1 MEVRAK
7 RDPYRICVV
16 RQTCQSV
23 SGVMLCLQYA
33 SNGIYEGLR
42 FTHAMA
48 VHSQFDPS
56 RLAVRD
62 YKPYFPKLW
71 LSTGTSDTN
80 FPPDQVCA
88 VAPITA
94 LYIDAC
100 RIS

>member
-1 MEVRAK
+1 
-7 RDPYRICVV
+7 
-16 RQTCQSV
+16 
-23 SGVMLCLQYA
+23 MLCMQYA

-56 RLAVRD
+56 RLAVRN

-71 LSTGTSDTN
+71 LSTGGSDTN

-88 VAPITA
+88 VAPISA
-94 LYIDAC
+94 LYINAYQN
-100 RIS
+100 S